1 MLFCSEF
8 WVSVDSNS
16 LNTILL
22 SYNQV
27 IVLMTNRGEY
37 FEATNIIV
45 RFSINVSG
53 FDRVSESSAGN

>member
-1 MLFCSEF
+1 
-8 WVSVDSNS
+8 
-16 LNTILL
+16 
-22 SYNQV
+22 
-27 IVLMTNRGEY
+27 MTNRGEY